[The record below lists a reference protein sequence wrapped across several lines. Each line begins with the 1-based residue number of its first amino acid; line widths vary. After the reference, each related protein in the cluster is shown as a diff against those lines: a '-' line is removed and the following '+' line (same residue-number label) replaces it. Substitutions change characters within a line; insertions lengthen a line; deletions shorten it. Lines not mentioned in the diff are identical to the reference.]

1 MQIVANESG
10 VFYPRSGI
18 PEYLRFL
25 VKPLADAVLDK
36 EALTSITFAHHTPR
50 FNGLSLA
57 DVNYIGRCILK
68 PEQCM

>member
-10 VFYPRSGI
+10 AFYPRSGI

-25 VKPLADAVLDK
+25 VKPLVDAVM
-36 EALTSITFAHHTPR
+36 EGERLTRLTFAHHTPR

-57 DVNYIGRCILK
+57 DVNYIGLCILK